1 MDWFGGGGGCPEGRR
16 GERRMEIRASRTLFF
31 FFFNPHQA
39 TKGANLCLISV
50 HYMYLYPF
58 PVT

>member
-1 MDWFGGGGGCPEGRR
+1 MSGGGGEVR
-16 GERRMEIRASRTLFF
+16 GGWRFVHHVLFF